1 MSYTPMSG
9 IYTALVTPFFEDERL
24 DLDGFG
30 RLVDDQV
37 DGGVAG
43 LVVNGSTGEFPS
55 LTTDERRASVEA
67 VTEASAG
74 RAEVIVGI
82 GAMTTRE
89 AQEHAEHAAA
99 AGAKAGLLVM
109 PYYEPLS
116 DDELSGFVADIA
128 SVGLPLMIYNN
139 PGGTGVS
146 LTPEFINELSLIE
159 NVVSIKDTTPE
170 LSRLFAIDLLTEGRL
185 DVLSG
190 HDSSTIYAFLTGRDA
205 AVWGAPNAHPAA
217 CVTLWRLAREGRA
230 SEALRLWKD
239 LYPLQAFLESH
250 NYMASTK
257 AGANIRG
264 VSVGQPRKPILPLPE
279 DDRAELAAIIERLD
293 DVIET
298 FNLTTSTASLA

>member
-1 MSYTPMSG
+1 MIYTPMSG
-9 IYTALVTPFFEDERL
+9 IYTALVTPFHDDERL
-24 DLDGFG
+24 DANGFG
-30 RLVDDQV
+30 HLVDDQINA
-37 DGGVAG
+37 GIAG

-55 LTTDERRASVEA
+55 LTNEERRTSVEA
-67 VTEASAG
+67 VTQASGG
-74 RAEVIVGI
+74 RAEVVVGV

-89 AQEHAEHAAA
+89 AQGYAEHALAV
-99 AGAKAGLLVM
+99 GAKCGLLVM

-116 DDELSGFVADIA
+116 TQELARFVEDIA

-139 PGGTGVS
+139 PGGTGMS
-146 LTPEFINELSLIE
+146 LTPEFINELSFIE

-170 LSRLFAIDLLTEGRL
+170 VSRLFAIDLLTEGRL

-190 HDSSTIYAFLTGRDA
+190 HDSSTIYAFLSGRDA

-217 CVTLWRLAREGRA
+217 CVALWRLAREGQA
-230 SEALRLWKD
+230 AEALRLWKD

-257 AGANIRG
+257 AGANARG

-279 DDRAELAAIIERLD
+279 SERSELAAVIERLD
-293 DVIET
+293 EVIET
-298 FNLTTSTASLA
+298 FDIAPREDIA